1 MMKNPRDILKKP
13 LITEKSMDMV
23 GEKKYTFIVDLDAN
37 KVEIKKAVEE
47 LFKVKV
53 EKVHTLRYKG
63 KMTRV
68 RGRLGRTQDYKK
80 AIVTLKEGKIEIFE
94 GV

>member
-1 MMKNPRDILKKP
+1 MKNPRDILKKP
-13 LITEKSMDMV
+13 LITEKSMDLV
-23 GEKKYTFIVDLDAN
+23 AENKYTFIVAPDSN
-37 KVEIKKAVEE
+37 KIEIKKAVEE

-53 EKVHTLRYKG
+53 DKVHTIRYKG
-63 KMTRV
+63 RVKRV
-68 RGRLGRTQDYKK
+68 RGRLGRTSAFKK